1 MIKIGRRLF
10 LSSTVCALAVPR
22 IVAAQAAKTVW
33 KVGYIS
39 MRSPAV
45 DRHWVAALR
54 EGLRDLGYV
63 EGRNL
68 IFEQRHAGDVAKV
81 SALASELIRAG
92 VAVLVV
98 DASPAL
104 PTLKKAFPRVPI
116 VMTVHPDP
124 VGFGIAAS
132 LARPG
137 GNITGLTDGHV
148 DLAPKR
154 LELLKELV
162 PSLSR
167 VGVMFNPAT
176 PHAVRQWKLV
186 EGVGPAFGVAVAPIE
201 VKGPR
206 DLDRA
211 FETTRKEQVGGLV
224 LAPDPTWWT
233 GDRQRVGDLAIK
245 QRLPT
250 IGSLREF
257 AENGIL
263 LAYGTNFVQLWRKS
277 ATYVDKII
285 KGAKAS
291 ELAIEHPTKFDLV
304 INLKTAKAMGIS
316 VPRSLLLR
324 VDELIE

>member
-1 MIKIGRRLF
+1 MDRRRF
-10 LSSTVCALAVPR
+10 LCFTISAPVMSRL
-22 IVAAQAAKTVW
+22 VAAQPAKTIS

-39 MRSPAV
+39 MRSAAA
-45 DRHWVAALR
+45 DRQWVTALR

-68 IFEQRHAGDVAKV
+68 ILEQRHAGDVATV
-81 SALASELIRAG
+81 SALASELVQAG
-92 VAVLVV
+92 VAVLVI

-104 PTLKKAFPRVPI
+104 PSLKKAFPDVPI

-124 VGFGIAAS
+124 VGSGIVAS

-137 GNITGLTDGHV
+137 GNLTGLTDGHV
-148 DLAPKR
+148 ALAPKR
-154 LELLKELV
+154 LELLKEIV

-186 EGVGPAFGVAVAPIE
+186 ETAAPAYAVTVAPIE
-201 VKGPR
+201 VKGAR
-206 DLDRA
+206 DLGRA
-211 FETTRKEQVGGLV
+211 FETARKEDVRGLV

-233 GDRQRVGDLAIK
+233 GDKQRVGNLAIE
-245 QRLPT
+245 QRLPAV
-250 IGSLREF
+250 GSLKEF
-257 AENGIL
+257 ADHGIL
-263 LAYGTNFVQLWRKS
+263 LAYGANFVQLWRKA

-291 ELAIEHPTKFDLV
+291 ELPVEHPTKFDLV
-304 INLKTAKAMGIS
+304 INLRTAKAIGIP
-316 VPRSLLLR
+316 VPKLFVMRA
-324 VDELIE
+324 DQLIE

>member
-1 MIKIGRRLF
+1 MDRRAFIVLM
-10 LSSTVCALAVPR
+10 LAGTVLPR
-22 IVAAQAAKTVW
+22 LVRAQPTQKVW

-45 DRHWVAALR
+45 DRQWVGALR

-68 IFEQRHAGDVAKV
+68 VFEQRHAGDIANV
-81 SALASELIRAG
+81 SAVASELVQGGA
-92 VAVLVV
+92 AVLVV

-104 PTLKKAFPRVPI
+104 PTLKKRFPNVPI

-124 VGFGIAAS
+124 VGSGIVAS

-137 GNITGLTDGHV
+137 GNLTGLTDGHV

-162 PSLSR
+162 PSFSR
-167 VGVMFNPAT
+167 AGVMFNPGT

-186 EGVGPAFGVAVAPIE
+186 EAVGPTFGVAVVPIE

-211 FETTRKEQVGGLV
+211 FETTRKEQVAGLV

-263 LAYGTNFVQLWRKS
+263 LAYGTNFVHLWRKS
-277 ATYVDKII
+277 ASYVDKII

-304 INLKTAKAMGIS
+304 LNLKTAKAMGIS

-324 VDELIE
+324 VDAVIE